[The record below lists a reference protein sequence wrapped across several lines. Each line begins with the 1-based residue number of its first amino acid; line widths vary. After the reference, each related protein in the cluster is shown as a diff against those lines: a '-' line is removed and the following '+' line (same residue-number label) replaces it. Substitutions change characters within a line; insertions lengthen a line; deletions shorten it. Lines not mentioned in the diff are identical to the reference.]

1 MDKFIEHCDMAMSPI
16 PDMGYYSSVA
26 LCAFD
31 AVFSIQS
38 RYNSVVSP
46 LIDRLCSMIDIPR
59 HLENQ
64 SVLPRIEE
72 QIKVSEFQR
81 RLRRLN
87 CLDPATLAEKLNNRQ
102 RTSSRNGILKA
113 DAFLQY
119 LEEFKSHEI
128 ETFQDVFSSEEKR
141 AKLEQS
147 LRKITGQN
155 VAVDYFFMLAGNK
168 DDVKVDTWIKRFV
181 HDALGKDIPE
191 SQIKQ
196 LFKEAAEYY
205 RNNGYPDMTVRHLD
219 HIIWNW
225 QKSR

>member
-1 MDKFIEHCDMAMSPI
+1 MDKFIEHCDIAMSPI

-46 LIDRLCSMIDIPR
+46 LIDRLCQMINIPR
-59 HLENQ
+59 HFENKF
-64 SVLPRIEE
+64 VLPSVEE
-72 QIKVSEFQR
+72 QIKVTEFQH
-81 RLRRLN
+81 RLN
-87 CLDPATLAEKLNNRQ
+87 CSDPVILAKRLKNKQ
-102 RTSSRNGILKA
+102 RTSSRNGILKT

-119 LEEFKSHEI
+119 LEVFNNHEI
-128 ETFQDVFSSEEKR
+128 ETFQDVFSSEEKK
-141 AKLEQS
+141 ANLEHS

-155 VAVDYFFMLAGNK
+155 VAVDYFFMLAGNE

-181 HDALGKDIPE
+181 HDALDKDIPDC
-191 SQIKQ
+191 QIKQ
-196 LFKEAAEYY
+196 LFKEAADYY
-205 RNNGYPDMTVRHLD
+205 KNNGYPDMTVRHLD
-219 HIIWNW
+219 HIVWNW